1 MTQIKKF
8 NQVSPM
14 TYLVVK
20 VKDQDLFFNADEAIV
35 SVTAAIKN
43 KNANTLLVNKLIGQ
57 IVS

>member
-20 VKDQDLFFNADEAIV
+20 VKDHDKRI
-35 SVTAAIKN
+35 T
-43 KNANTLLVNKLIGQ
+43 T
-57 IVS
+57 